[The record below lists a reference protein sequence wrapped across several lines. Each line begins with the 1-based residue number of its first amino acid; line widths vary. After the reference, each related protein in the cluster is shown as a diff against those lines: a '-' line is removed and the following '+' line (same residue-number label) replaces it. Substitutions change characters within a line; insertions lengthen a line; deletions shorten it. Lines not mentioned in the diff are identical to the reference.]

1 MLEAPRRSTAS
12 TNPSG
17 DIALFSVSA
26 YSFKN
31 ETRKASWQ
39 LLDVKTGEITE
50 SGLSTDAGEVVWIP
64 GTETGIIYINGTNE
78 DIPSGV
84 TIWIG
89 DILDP
94 SARYARPPTSDLGY
108 TNKI

>member
-78 DIPSGV
+78 DIPGGV